1 MLVSSDTHGDTPAD
15 QCALSFGL
23 PRHQGYSEDELARW
37 KETMDKLKDLIISY
51 CGYTLEDPGMFP
63 QPPG

>member
-1 MLVSSDTHGDTPAD
+1 MLVSSDKHGDTPAD
-15 QCALSFGL
+15 QCAIPLVFSW
-23 PRHQGYSEDELARW
+23 HQGYSEDELARW